1 MLSFKAIW
9 SEAVVKLMLLNFVI
23 MDENSIAALNSKG
36 IKQIL
41 PKDADLRDKFW
52 EEYLIPE

>member
-1 MLSFKAIW
+1 MLSFKAIG

-41 PKDADLRDKFW
+41 PKDADSRDKFW